1 MADPQYV
8 RENAHLFKNVNDSY
22 DLVVTSFQPTWG
34 MRLLKPNVSYTGIF
48 VVYCKKTHK
57 YASDWYK
64 KEQEEDRHYATQ
76 GPTEFDWGGSPRSL
90 HPNRK
95 FALMMTADEGI
106 KWIADFKERNNR
118 FRYSYDDE
126 GDSFY
131 HLKEGGTYHVK
142 GDCYDD
148 DDCPPEPIDE

>member
-1 MADPQYV
+1 MADPQYI
-8 RENAHLFKNVNDSY
+8 RDNAHLFKNVNDSY
-22 DLVVTSFQPTWG
+22 DLVVQSFQPTWG

-57 YASDWYK
+57 YASDWYR
-64 KEQEEDRHYATQ
+64 EQQKDDRRYAID
-76 GPTEFDWGGSPRSL
+76 GPREFDWGGSPRSL

-95 FALMMTADEGI
+95 FALMMTKDEAI
-106 KWIADFKERNNR
+106 KWITGFEERNNR

-126 GDSFY
+126 GDKYY
-131 HLKEGGTYHVK
+131 HLKEGGTYRVLCAHN
-142 GDCYDD
+142 DY